1 MMKELAV
8 VAEDRGV
15 GLALA
20 EDYFTAAVILPL
32 VRTED
37 GLALL
42 FEVRA
47 STLRRQP
54 NEICFP
60 GGKVECG
67 EDALGAALREGAE
80 EIGWKKDT
88 MTLVGALDYVITP
101 SRARI
106 YPFVVTVAD
115 WEKMRLSEGEVA
127 EVFTVPVRFFL
138 ENEPNECEMELA
150 TRAGKG
156 FPLDKIPFASE
167 AYRTKRAYRVRWYE
181 YGGRVIWGLTAN
193 ILLAFMRAVKEGR
206 IELPE

>member
-1 MMKELAV
+1 MVDGSHEVGAVLGAVHIEVPVALQQLRLAV
-8 VAEDRGV
+8 SQVGTQDSSQSALSNSLVELLQAAGEQREGGV
-15 GLALA
+15 G
-20 EDYFTAAVILPL
+20 
-32 VRTED
+32 
-37 GLALL
+37 
-42 FEVRA
+42 
-47 STLRRQP
+47 
-54 NEICFP
+54 N
-60 GGKVECG
+60 
-67 EDALGAALREGAE
+67 DALGAALREGAE

-115 WEKMRLSEGEVA
+115 WEEMRLSEGEVA
-127 EVFTVPVRFFL
+127 EVFTVPVRFFM

-150 TRAGKG
+150 TRAGRG

-167 AYRTKRAYRVRWYE
+167 TYRTKRAYRVRWYE
-181 YGGRVIWGLTAN
+181 YDGRVIWGLTAN

>member
-1 MMKELAV
+1 MKELAV

-37 GLALL
+37 GMSLL

-80 EIGWKKDT
+80 EIGWKKDK

-167 AYRTKRAYRVRWYE
+167 TYRTKRAYRVRWYE

-193 ILLAFMRAVKEGR
+193 ILLAFVRAVKEGR
-206 IELPE
+206 VELPE

>member
-1 MMKELAV
+1 MKELAV

-37 GLALL
+37 GMSLL

-80 EIGWKKDT
+80 EIGWRKDK

-127 EVFTVPVRFFL
+127 EVFTVPVRFFM

-150 TRAGKG
+150 TRAGRG

-167 AYRTKRAYRVRWYE
+167 TYRTKRAYRVRWYE

-206 IELPE
+206 VELPE

>member
-1 MMKELAV
+1 M
-8 VAEDRGV
+8 AEDRGV

-20 EDYFTAAVILPL
+20 EDYFTAAVMLPL
-32 VRTED
+32 VMARE
-37 GLALL
+37 GLSLL

-67 EDALGAALREGAE
+67 EDTLGAALREGAE
-80 EIGWKKDT
+80 EIGWAREQ
-88 MTLVGALDYVITP
+88 MMPIGALDYIITP

-106 YPFVVTVAD
+106 YPFVVTVDD
-115 WEKMRLSEGEVA
+115 WQKMHLSAGEVA
-127 EVFTVPVRFFL
+127 EVFTVPVRFFM

-167 AYRTKRAYRVRWYE
+167 KYRTKRAYRVRWYE
-181 YGGRVIWGLTAN
+181 YDGRVIWGLTAN
-193 ILLAFMRAVKEGR
+193 ILLAFVRAVQDER
-206 IELPE
+206 VQLPI

>member
-1 MMKELAV
+1 MKELAV

-37 GLALL
+37 GPALL

-115 WEKMRLSEGEVA
+115 WEEMRLSEGEVA

-167 AYRTKRAYRVRWYE
+167 TYRTKRAYRVRWYE

-206 IELPE
+206 VELPE

>member
-1 MMKELAV
+1 MKELAV

-37 GLALL
+37 GPALL

-80 EIGWKKDT
+80 EIGWKEDK

-115 WEKMRLSEGEVA
+115 WEEMRLSEGEVA

-150 TRAGKG
+150 TRAGRG

-167 AYRTKRAYRVRWYE
+167 TYRTKRAYRVRWYE

-206 IELPE
+206 VELPE

>member
-1 MMKELAV
+1 MKELAV

-20 EDYFTAAVILPL
+20 EDYFTAAVIVPL
-32 VRTED
+32 VMTEE

-54 NEICFP
+54 SEICFP

-67 EDALGAALREGAE
+67 EDALAAALREGAE
-80 EIGWKKDT
+80 EIGWKEDA
-88 MTLVGALDYVITP
+88 MSLVGALDYVITP

-106 YPFVVTVAD
+106 YPFVVTVSD
-115 WEKMRLSEGEVA
+115 WQKMHLSTGEVA
-127 EVFTVPVRFFL
+127 EVFTVPVRFFM
-138 ENEPNECEMELA
+138 ETEPCECEMELA

-167 AYRTKRAYRVRWYE
+167 TYRTKRTYPVRWYE
-181 YGGRVIWGLTAN
+181 YDGRVIWGLTAN
-193 ILLAFMRAVKEGR
+193 VLRTFVRAVCEGR
-206 IELPE
+206 VVLPA

>member
-1 MMKELAV
+1 MKELAV

-37 GLALL
+37 GMSLL

-115 WEKMRLSEGEVA
+115 WEEMRLSEGEVA

-150 TRAGKG
+150 TRAGRG

-167 AYRTKRAYRVRWYE
+167 TYRTKRAYRVRWYE
-181 YGGRVIWGLTAN
+181 YGDRVIWGLTAN
-193 ILLAFMRAVKEGR
+193 ILLAFVRAVKEGR
-206 IELPE
+206 VELPE

>member
-1 MMKELAV
+1 M
-8 VAEDRGV
+8 AEDRGV
-15 GLALA
+15 RLALA
-20 EDYFTAAVILPL
+20 EDYFTAAVIVPL
-32 VRTED
+32 VMTED

-67 EDALGAALREGAE
+67 EDALSAALREGAE
-80 EIGWKKDT
+80 ELGWASDA
-88 MTLVGALDYVITP
+88 MSLVGALDYVITP

-106 YPFVVTVAD
+106 YPFVVTVDD
-115 WEKMRLSEGEVA
+115 WQDMHLSQGEVA
-127 EVFTVPVRFFL
+127 EVFTVPVRFFMDT
-138 ENEPNECEMELA
+138 EPNECEMELA

-167 AYRTKRAYRVRWYE
+167 TYRTKRAYRVRWYE

-193 ILLAFMRAVKEGR
+193 ILLAFVRAVKDGR
-206 IELPE
+206 VELPA

>member
-1 MMKELAV
+1 MKELAV

-37 GLALL
+37 GMSLL

-80 EIGWKKDT
+80 EIGWRKDK

-115 WEKMRLSEGEVA
+115 WEEMRLSEGEVA
-127 EVFTVPVRFFL
+127 EVFTVPVCFFL

-167 AYRTKRAYRVRWYE
+167 TYRTKRAYRVRWYE

>member
-1 MMKELAV
+1 M
-8 VAEDRGV
+8 AEDRGV

-20 EDYFTAAVILPL
+20 EDYFTAAVIVPL
-32 VRTED
+32 VMTED

-67 EDALGAALREGAE
+67 EDALSAALREGAE
-80 EIGWKKDT
+80 ELGWASDA
-88 MTLVGALDYVITP
+88 MSLVGALDYVITP

-106 YPFVVTVAD
+106 YPFVVTVDD
-115 WEKMRLSEGEVA
+115 WQDMHLSQGEVA

-138 ENEPNECEMELA
+138 ETEPNVCEMELA

-167 AYRTKRAYRVRWYE
+167 TYRTKRAYRVRWYE

-193 ILLAFMRAVKEGR
+193 ILSVFVRAVLGGR
-206 IELPE
+206 VRLPA

>member
-1 MMKELAV
+1 MKEMAV

-37 GLALL
+37 GPALL

-115 WEKMRLSEGEVA
+115 WEEMRLSEGEVA

-167 AYRTKRAYRVRWYE
+167 TYRTKRAYRVRWYE

-206 IELPE
+206 VELPE

>member
-1 MMKELAV
+1 MKELAV

-37 GLALL
+37 GMSLL

-80 EIGWKKDT
+80 EIGWKEDT

-115 WEKMRLSEGEVA
+115 WEEMRLSEGEVA
-127 EVFTVPVRFFL
+127 EVFTVPVRFFM

-167 AYRTKRAYRVRWYE
+167 TYRTKRAYRVRWYE

-193 ILLAFMRAVKEGR
+193 ILLAFVRAVKEGR
-206 IELPE
+206 VELPE

>member
-1 MMKELAV
+1 MKELAV

-37 GLALL
+37 GMSLL

-115 WEKMRLSEGEVA
+115 WEKIDGEVT
-127 EVFTVPVRFFL
+127 F
-138 ENEPNECEMELA
+138 
-150 TRAGKG
+150 
-156 FPLDKIPFASE
+156 D
-167 AYRTKRAYRVRWYE
+167 
-181 YGGRVIWGLTAN
+181 
-193 ILLAFMRAVKEGR
+193 
-206 IELPE
+206 

>member
-1 MMKELAV
+1 M
-8 VAEDRGV
+8 AEDRGV

-20 EDYFTAAVILPL
+20 EDYFTAAVMLPL
-32 VRTED
+32 VMTQA
-37 GLALL
+37 GVALL

-67 EDALGAALREGAE
+67 EDALDAALREGAE
-80 EIGWKKDT
+80 EIGWPTDK
-88 MTLVGALDYVITP
+88 MLLVGALDYVITP

-106 YPFVVTVAD
+106 YPFVVAVKE
-115 WEKMRLSEGEVA
+115 WEDMRLSKGEVA
-127 EVFTVPVRFFL
+127 EIFTVPVRFFL

-150 TRAGKG
+150 TRAGKD

-167 AYRTKRAYRVRWYE
+167 TYQTKRRYRVRWYE
-181 YGGRVIWGLTAN
+181 YEGRVIWGLTAN
-193 ILLAFMRAVKEGR
+193 ILSVFVRAVSEGR
-206 IELPE
+206 VQLPK

>member
-1 MMKELAV
+1 M
-8 VAEDRGV
+8 AEDRGV

-20 EDYFTAAVILPL
+20 EDYFTAAVVLPL
-32 VRTED
+32 VTTEE

-67 EDALGAALREGAE
+67 EDALGGALREGAE
-80 EIGWKKDT
+80 EIGWAKEK
-88 MTLVGALDYVITP
+88 MSLVGALDYIITP

-106 YPFVVTVAD
+106 YPFVVSVDD
-115 WEKMRLSEGEVA
+115 WRTMRLSADEVA

-138 ENEPNECEMELA
+138 DTEPNECEMELA
-150 TRAGKG
+150 TRAGKD
-156 FPLDKIPFASE
+156 FPVDKIPFASE
-167 AYRTKRAYRVRWYE
+167 TYQTKRRYRVRWYE
-181 YGGRVIWGLTAN
+181 YDGRVIWGLTAN
-193 ILLAFMRAVKEGR
+193 ILLAFVRAVKDGR
-206 IELPE
+206 MRLPE

>member
-1 MMKELAV
+1 M
-8 VAEDRGV
+8 AEDRGV

-20 EDYFTAAVILPL
+20 EDYFTAAVMLPL
-32 VRTED
+32 VMAQE
-37 GLALL
+37 GLSLL

-67 EDALGAALREGAE
+67 EDALGAALREGTE
-80 EIGWKKDT
+80 EIGWKMDK
-88 MTLVGALDYVITP
+88 MMPIGALDYIITP

-106 YPFVVTVAD
+106 YPFVVSVDD
-115 WEKMRLSEGEVA
+115 WETMHLSKGEVA
-127 EVFTVPVRFFL
+127 EVFTVPVRFFM

-167 AYRTKRAYRVRWYE
+167 TYRTKRAYRVRWYE
-181 YGGRVIWGLTAN
+181 YDDRVIWGLTAN
-193 ILLAFMRAVKEGR
+193 ILLAFVRAVKDGR
-206 IELPE
+206 VQLPR